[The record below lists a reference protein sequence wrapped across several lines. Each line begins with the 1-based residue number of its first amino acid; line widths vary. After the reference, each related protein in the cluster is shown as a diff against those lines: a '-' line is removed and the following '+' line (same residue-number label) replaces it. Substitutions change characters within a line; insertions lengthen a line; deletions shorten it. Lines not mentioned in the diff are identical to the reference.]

1 MMYASKLLTLLA
13 LVVCCNSAPP
23 DESAECKIPEKYNAE
38 LVKCCKIDAVLDE
51 MADSV
56 GACMKL
62 VKVNPEKGPP
72 VPEGFD
78 CMDTCVFSKLG
89 FIGADNK
96 LDHEKLAKKFSEL
109 FKGDWSALS
118 ESTLKKCL
126 PMADVGKGVCSSG
139 ADVFKFCLIRELYM
153 NCPASS
159 WTKSDLCKANVERL
173 EKCPNSLPFMK
184 GSGLMNKSSR

>member
-1 MMYASKLLTLLA
+1 MYDRFKLFALLA
-13 LVVCCNSAPP
+13 LVVSCKSAPP
-23 DESAECKIPEKYNAE
+23 EEPAECKLPESDSAE
-38 LVKCCKIDAVLDE
+38 LVKCCKLNVVLDE

-56 GACMKL
+56 GECMKL
-62 VKVNPEKGPP
+62 VKGKPEKGPP

-89 FIGADNK
+89 FAANNK
-96 LDHEKLAKKFSEL
+96 LDAEKLTKKFSEL

-118 ESTLKKCL
+118 DSTLKKCL
-126 PMADVGKGVCSSG
+126 PMAEGAKGSCASG
-139 ADVFKFCLIRELYM
+139 ADVFKFCIVRELYM

-173 EKCPNSLPFMK
+173 EKCPHSMPFLPGTGIK
-184 GSGLMNKSSR
+184 KN